1 MTEEILQA
9 ILSAEAKANEEKACA
24 IQKADEIIADAEM
37 NAQKIEQKSL
47 NDCKAF
53 IESEQAAAKATAQKQ
68 FDETII
74 AKTKEAKEYCAE
86 ALKNSD
92 ALVSEIVRRIVSGDC

>member
-1 MTEEILQA
+1 MTEEILQS
-9 ILSAEAKANEEKACA
+9 ILSAEAQANEEKTLA
-24 IQKADEIIADAEM
+24 IQKAESILAEAETS
-37 NAQKIEQKSL
+37 AQKIEAQSL

-53 IESEQAAAKATAQKQ
+53 LEAEQASAKDVAQKK
-68 FDETII
+68 FEETIV
-74 AKTKEAKEYCAE
+74 AKTKEAKEYCAT